1 MAESLRLAFG
11 DRLASPVTKTAVDK
25 TSPDKIYV
33 NLRRLGTGGSA
44 ETYLV
49 LATSGPLRGLQF
61 AAKIFRRL
69 SKPEWRDSFL
79 EESSFLRTCSHP
91 AVMRVFDEGIYRDE
105 HPFVV
110 AEFLPQTL
118 SAIMRRRTKFAEK
131 LSYALQLFSALEYLA
146 SLATPVVHRDIKPT
160 NIFIKGGSCVLGDF
174 GLMKHH
180 VANPSLDREFLQES
194 MKGMPRNYR
203 TPDLVEYFKGGPLPT
218 PKSDVFQVGLVLAE
232 LFTGSNPLQ
241 PIMGDDFDA
250 PIALDPI
257 GDVDDPLWKHVKA
270 GIQWMLAIDPNA
282 RPGPDAMLDL
292 WREDFL
298 AAVKRDRARGR
309 RRS

>member
-1 MAESLRLAFG
+1 MSESLRLAFG
-11 DRLASPVTKTAVDK
+11 DQLASPVPTAAVEDI
-25 TSPDKIYV
+25 SPHKIYV

-69 SKPEWRDSFL
+69 SKPEWRTSFL

-91 AVMRVFDEGIYRDE
+91 AVMRVFDEGIYREE

-118 SAIMRRRTKFAEK
+118 SSAMRKRTTFSDK

-146 SLATPVVHRDIKPT
+146 SLDTPVVHRDIKPT

-174 GLMKHH
+174 GLMKHL

-194 MKGMPRNYR
+194 TKGMPRNYR
-203 TPDLVEYFKGGPLPT
+203 TPDLVEYLKGGPLPT
-218 PKSDVFQVGLVLAE
+218 SKSDVFQTGLVLAE

-241 PIMGDDFDA
+241 PIAADDFDA
-250 PIALDPI
+250 PIALDPL
-257 GDVDDPLWKHVKA
+257 GNVDDPLWEHVKV
-270 GIQWMLAIDPNA
+270 GIQWMLAINPGD
-282 RPGPDAMLDL
+282 RPAPDAMLDL

-298 AAVKRDRARGR
+298 AAVKRDRARAR
-309 RRS
+309 RTS